1 MQRLVLLAVWLAAL
15 HLTPT
20 AIPHMQ
26 LPALVP
32 ALASGIDGS
41 TTVPVALV
49 LSTTCLICGL
59 WLNRWIHSQN
69 KLEIAVRDAQFTQG
83 TETISVCVPARNE
96 QRNIAACTE
105 AILKQTYPAFEVIVV
120 NDGSSDNTGE
130 ILSTLKQQS
139 TRLQVI
145 NGAPLPD
152 GWAGKPHA
160 LHQAAG
166 LASGGWLCFVDA
178 DTLLSPN
185 ALSTCF
191 ATAMQTGADLLSIIT
206 SQVTGSFWERTM
218 LPLVLTGLSVGFS
231 PHRVNGPA
239 RREAI
244 ANGQFIMIRRHVF
257 DAIGGYARIR
267 DRVAEDKAIA
277 EQVKWNGYRL
287 VLADGRQIA
296 RTRMYTT
303 LGEMWEGWTK
313 NIYVGLRDQPR
324 LLLLGVFGVV
334 LLLVAAFFI
343 PLWPVLGI
351 WWFAHGGGWEALLVI
366 AEAIIVWGAILS
378 ARAAA
383 ASAMGIPRWYALTTP
398 LGCAV
403 FAAMMLTSAWLV
415 LSGQGVTWR
424 GRRYRQL

>member
-1 MQRLVLLAVWLAAL
+1 
-15 HLTPT
+15 
-20 AIPHMQ
+20 MQ
-26 LPALVP
+26 LPALFP
-32 ALASGIDGS
+32 TLTSGIDGS
-41 TTVPVALV
+41 TTVPVAIV
-49 LSTTCLICGL
+49 LSTAFLIGGL
-59 WLNRWIHSQN
+59 WLNHWIHSQN
-69 KLEIAVRDAQFTQG
+69 ELEIAVRDAEFTQG
-83 TETISVCVPARNE
+83 AEPISVCVPVRNE
-96 QRNIAACTE
+96 QRNIAACIE
-105 AILKQTYPAFEVIVV
+105 GILKQTYPLFEVIVV
-120 NDGSSDNTGE
+120 DDGSTDDTGAL
-130 ILSTLKQQS
+130 LSALKQQS
-139 TRLQVI
+139 ARLRVI
-145 NGAPLPD
+145 NGALLPI

-166 LASGGWLCFVDA
+166 VASGEWLCFVDA
-178 DTLLSPN
+178 DTVLSPN
-185 ALSTCF
+185 ALSACF
-191 ATAMQTGADLLSIIT
+191 ATAVETGADLLSIIT
-206 SQVTGSFWERTM
+206 RQVTASFWERTV
-218 LPLVLTGLSVGFS
+218 LPLVLTALSVGFS
-231 PHRVNGPA
+231 PEKVNDPG

-257 DAIGGYARIR
+257 DAIGGYARIK
-267 DRVAEDKAIA
+267 DRIAEDKAIA

-287 VLADGRQIA
+287 ILADGRQIA

-343 PLWPVLGI
+343 PLWPVLGL
-351 WWFAHGGGWEALLVI
+351 WWFAHGGGRNALLVV

-383 ASAMGIPRWYALTTP
+383 ASEMGIPRRYALTTP

-415 LSGQGVTWR
+415 LSGRGVTWR